1 MLENTGGNNHSPKI
15 TPTTPAIGPEPAK
28 MMKTLLFS
36 NYSLPKPALPFV
48 ISTGG
53 VMGLCPLKVMKN
65 GFCSATTL
73 NGSAALPFV
82 ISTGAPKERSGEISV
97 WMLLPGNAFLVAEK
111 FTEFRTCY
119 G

>member
-1 MLENTGGNNHSPKI
+1 
-15 TPTTPAIGPEPAK
+15 

-36 NYSLPKPALPFV
+36 NYSLSKPALPFV

-82 ISTGAPKERSGEISV
+82 ISTGAKRSGEICGPAVLS
-97 WMLLPGNAFLVAEK
+97 WKYFRPEESWAFAHS
-111 FTEFRTCY
+111 R
-119 G
+119 

>member
-28 MMKTLLFS
+28 MMKTPLFS
-36 NYSLPKPALPFV
+36 NYSLSKPALPFV

-82 ISTGAPKERSGEISV
+82 ISTGAKRSGEICGPAVLS
-97 WMLLPGNAFLVAEK
+97 WKYFRPEESWAFAHS
-111 FTEFRTCY
+111 R
-119 G
+119 